1 MCLGI
6 VPQLAFGL
14 GRMIQRNTASQM
26 FRHGKLLNAPTD
38 VCFAA
43 RCSVLGWFYFSS
55 RIFHHFLVGHSF
67 KSSVVDFLVYF
78 SYVRQLLK

>member
-14 GRMIQRNTASQM
+14 GRTIQRNTACQM
-26 FRHGKLLNAPTD
+26 FRHGKSLNAATA

-43 RCSVLGWFYFSS
+43 CCSVLGWFYFSS
-55 RIFHHFLVGHSF
+55 RIFHHFLAGHSF
-67 KSSVVDFLVYF
+67 KSSVVDFVVY
-78 SYVRQLLK
+78 LN